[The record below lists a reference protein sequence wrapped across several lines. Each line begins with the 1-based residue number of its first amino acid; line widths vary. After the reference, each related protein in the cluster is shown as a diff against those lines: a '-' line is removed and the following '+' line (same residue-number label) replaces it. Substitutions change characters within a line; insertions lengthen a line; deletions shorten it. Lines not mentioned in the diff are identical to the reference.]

1 MAAAEPKSL
10 INYNISSICG
20 GCIATRNRL
29 FMQQPKN
36 LNRLL
41 RALSRQGLD
50 VSYDNKVYS
59 ICLNSSLKENWQDA
73 NSTGEDWQDVNSTTQ
88 NSENVFATRENWQ
101 EPSSITAEV
110 LLPEGFPVEAKAL
123 KQLANLAN
131 VRHPQGGCVCRA
143 CATPDFHP
151 GDAGVAIGSIAQ
163 TDKMVI
169 PAAVGSDINC
179 GMRLHVADL
188 SVEQFVG
195 KRDRFVE
202 LMKGDYFFGTRD
214 VSMTAKTARAMFQH
228 GIPGWLDGM
237 LDRAIGSAANSD
249 FEQLAAECEHTFG
262 GGSMNG
268 DVKWAPEELV
278 PNDGTVRDGG
288 LATIGGGNHFV
299 EIQVVEEVVDRAT
312 AYTWGV
318 RSGQIALMI
327 HSGSRNVGKYI
338 GGMWR
343 DRACAAWPKNL
354 KYPESGLFPLS
365 VEANPELVSSYL
377 QAEATA
383 ANYGFINRLLLAELL
398 RLRLRQV
405 FGDVEA
411 PLVYDLPH
419 NITLAEGA
427 GWVTRKGACPAH
439 SGQPVIVPGSMGA
452 PSYLLVG
459 LGNDRFLRSA
469 SHGAGRA
476 RSRFDL
482 SRQGADKTDGALGL
496 TGIDCI
502 TLRQERRIEEAP
514 AAYKPIQP
522 VIDVQVEAQM
532 VGIVA
537 KMKPV
542 LTFKA

>member
-1 MAAAEPKSL
+1 
-10 INYNISSICG
+10 
-20 GCIATRNRL
+20 
-29 FMQQPKN
+29 MQQPKN

-59 ICLNSSLKENWQDA
+59 ISLNSSLNEHWQDA
-73 NSTGEDWQDVNSTTQ
+73 SATKEPKSSLNEQWQDASV
-88 NSENVFATRENWQ
+88 TREDGLIDA
-101 EPSSITAEV
+101 SATKAEV

-151 GDAGVAIGSIAQ
+151 GDAGVAIGSIVQ

-188 SVEQFVG
+188 SIEQFLSQ
-195 KRDRFVE
+195 RDRFVE

-249 FEQLAAECEHTFG
+249 FEQLAQECDRTFG

-288 LATIGGGNHFV
+288 LGTIGGGNHFV

-318 RSGQIALMI
+318 RSGQIAFMI

-343 DRACAAWPKNL
+343 DRACEAWPKTL
-354 KYPESGLFPLS
+354 KHPESGLFPLS

-405 FGDVEA
+405 FGDIEA

-419 NITLAEGA
+419 NITLAEGD

-452 PSYLLVG
+452 PSYLLIG

-482 SRQGADKTDGALGL
+482 SREGADKTEAALGL
-496 TGIDCI
+496 TGVDCI
-502 TLRQERRIEEAP
+502 TLREERRIEEAP

-522 VIDVQVEAQM
+522 VIDVQVEAQI